1 MRIRNLKNAPEI
13 LEQCSYIIKKPKD
26 NKGNYQRLFKKHQPI
41 FLEIGMGKGQF
52 IITMAQ
58 QYPQFNFIGLEKYDS
73 IIARAATKTQGLDLP
88 NLYLI
93 KADALDLKDIFAHE
107 INGLYLNFSDPWPK
121 KRHAHRRLT
130 SENFLRIYDDIFI
143 GQPLI
148 MQKTDNADLFAN
160 SIISLSNYGYVF
172 ETISFDLKKSEQP
185 NIMTEY
191 EEKFSRRGQP
201 IFYLKATKK

>member
-1 MRIRNLKNAPEI
+1 
-13 LEQCSYIIKKPKD
+13 
-26 NKGNYQRLFKKHQPI
+26 
-41 FLEIGMGKGQF
+41 
-52 IITMAQ
+52 MAQ